1 MSCSAAQVGIRLRSY
16 RRSARRLRPCFW
28 TWQVVSKLVVLLV
41 GIKVLTDVVCFRLLH
56 ILTTTTTLDL
66 CNELLDI
73 AKCRGDSQA
82 ERGQLGMRRVTKQ
95 RHIPLTYS
103 FV

>member
-1 MSCSAAQVGIRLRSY
+1 MLLDLASSQQVSSTTSRYKSTDGRSVF
-16 RRSARRLRPCFW
+16 P
-28 TWQVVSKLVVLLV
+28 
-41 GIKVLTDVVCFRLLH
+41 LTAH
-56 ILTTTTTLDL
+56 TTTLDL

>member
-28 TWQVVSKLVVLLV
+28 TWHVVSKLVALLV
-41 GIKVLTDVVCFRLLH
+41 GTSTDGRSVFLLSART
-56 ILTTTTTLDL
+56 LLTLDL

-73 AKCRGDSQA
+73 AKCCGDPQA
-82 ERGQLGMRRVTKQ
+82 ERGQLGVRRVTKQ
-95 RHIPLTYS
+95 RHITLAYS
-103 FV
+103 FA